1 MHTYPCATHVR
12 ALSVNLRPSRQEG
25 EAEDGALKLET
36 GGRRESTLPHPP
48 IPTDQVLSAKSIR
61 ESGHRIIVYFGS
73 RSHGS
78 QSHFPAGR
86 STFYG

>member
-61 ESGHRIIVYFGS
+61 ESGPRASSGEPRDKVWELTEPNAKE
-73 RSHGS
+73 RHG
-78 QSHFPAGR
+78 
-86 STFYG
+86 